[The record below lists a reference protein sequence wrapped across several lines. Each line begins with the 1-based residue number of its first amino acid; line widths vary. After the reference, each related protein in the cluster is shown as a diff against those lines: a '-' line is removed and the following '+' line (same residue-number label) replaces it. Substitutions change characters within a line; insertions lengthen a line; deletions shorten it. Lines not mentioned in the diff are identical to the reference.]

1 VRAALLRRAHF
12 LLALMRNLLLIN
24 KLGIRDLGAG
34 REINLLAGCVPVV
47 QVSDAGAEV
56 GSKSL

>member
-1 VRAALLRRAHF
+1 
-12 LLALMRNLLLIN
+12 MRKLLLIN